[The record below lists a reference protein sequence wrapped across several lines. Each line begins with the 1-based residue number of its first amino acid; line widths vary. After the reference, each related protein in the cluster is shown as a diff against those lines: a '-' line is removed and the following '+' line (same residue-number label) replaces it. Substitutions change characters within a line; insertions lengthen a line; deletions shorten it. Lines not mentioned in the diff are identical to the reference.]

1 MKVLRVLGLI
11 FGILLLL
18 TGGALM
24 AGSAVV
30 AKGSDTVQQQIAAQ
44 GLKGPVK
51 ATVVRV
57 RDGVYTVKFK
67 ADDGKT
73 YTVQAE
79 SAMATPPKS
88 GDTVSV
94 FYQAD
99 DPTSAL
105 ISNAPVGALTGIA
118 GTLRTAGIIALVIGG
133 LLLVGAILGFVFGKK
148 SAPAV
153 APAQNQTPQ
162 YPTPQYPGQGGYPAP
177 MQNYPAQQQTY
188 PAQQQTYPAQQ
199 QTYQPQG
206 NEPQGYPPQQ
216 PQSYPTPPQSY
227 PTPPPYPPQPP
238 NSSAG

>member
-57 RDGVYTVKFK
+57 RDGVYTVRFK
-67 ADDGKT
+67 AEDGKT

-79 SAMATPPKS
+79 SAMPTPPKS

-133 LLLVGAILGFVFGKK
+133 LLLIGAILGFVFGKK

-153 APAQNQTPQ
+153 VTQSPTAQYPAPQYPAPQYPTAQ
-162 YPTPQYPGQGGYPAP
+162 YPTPQNPTPQNPGQGGYPVP
-177 MQNYPAQQQTY
+177 VQNYPAQQ
-188 PAQQQTYPAQQ
+188 P
-199 QTYQPQG
+199 TYQPQG

-216 PQSYPTPPQSY
+216 PQSYPTPP
-227 PTPPPYPPQPP
+227 PYPPQPP
-238 NSSAG
+238 NSSAR

>member
-67 ADDGKT
+67 AEDGKT

-133 LLLVGAILGFVFGKK
+133 LLLIGAILGFVFGKK

-153 APAQNQTPQ
+153 VAQSPAPQYPTPQ
-162 YPTPQYPGQGGYPAP
+162 YPTPQYPTPQNPGQGGYPVP
-177 MQNYPAQQQTY
+177 VQNYQAQQ
-188 PAQQQTYPAQQ
+188 P
-199 QTYQPQG
+199 TYQPQG
-206 NEPQGYPPQQ
+206 NEPQGYPQQ
-216 PQSYPTPPQSY
+216 QPQSY

-238 NSSAG
+238 NSSAR